1 MGITRARQT
10 LTMTLAARR
19 KQFGEIF
26 ETSPSRFLEEL
37 PGDDLEREGF
47 GEALSEEAK
56 KQKGQQSLSALKSLF
71 D

>member
-10 LTMTLAARR
+10 LTLTLAARR

-26 ETSPSRFLEEL
+26 QTTPSRFLEEI
-37 PGDDLEREGF
+37 PTDDVEREGF
-47 GEALSEEAK
+47 GEEVSEETK
-56 KQKGQQSLSALKSLF
+56 KQKGQQSLSALKNLF